1 MAVPQANPTVEPE
14 LASLL
19 PDGVA
24 LYATRLVHP
33 APRVEDRLDHYIRH
47 IPQALAQFG
56 TLDLAAFG
64 YGCTGSSYR
73 VTPAHE
79 DELTAAAAERIPVI
93 TAAQAIRLALRVLG
107 AERIALVSPYPQ
119 SLAEEGYRYWREAG
133 VTLTDTAR
141 VDPTLTDTHAIYELT
156 SADTRRGLD
165 ALSLDGAQCVVMSG
179 TGMPT
184 LRALQEWYR
193 DESHRRHP
201 PVISSNLCLAWALRN
216 AAKLAPALETPMD
229 LIREGA
235 SRC

>member
-1 MAVPQANPTVEPE
+1 MPQANPTVEPE
-14 LASLL
+14 LGALL
-19 PDGVA
+19 PEGVA

-33 APRVEDRLDHYIRH
+33 ASRVEDRLDHYIRH

-56 TLDLAAFG
+56 ALDLAAFG

-73 VTPAHE
+73 VTPAQE
-79 DELTAAAAERIPVI
+79 DELTAAASQRIPVI
-93 TAAQAIRLALRVLG
+93 TAAQAIRVALKVLG

-119 SLAEEGYRYWREAG
+119 SLAEEGYRYWRAAG

-141 VDPTLTDTHAIYELT
+141 VDATLTDTHAIYELT
-156 SADTRRGLD
+156 SDDARRGLD
-165 ALSLDGAQCVVMSG
+165 ALSLDGAQCIVISG

-184 LRALQEWYR
+184 LRALKEWYQ
-193 DESHRRHP
+193 DESHRQHP

-216 AAKLAPALETPMD
+216 AAKLEPALETPMD